1 MIGTERTGG
10 KNVLALPIQVLMG
23 GGLCSFS
30 RVNRYGEYLISFY
43 PKQNYLKRMT
53 NRRNLFLEISKGGV
67 LYEYGFANMGRRL
80 I

>member
-43 PKQNYLKRMT
+43 PKQNYLKRLKSLKFVFSETLM
-53 NRRNLFLEISKGGV
+53 G
-67 LYEYGFANMGRRL
+67 EYP
-80 I
+80 